1 MPGAAL
7 FAPVP
12 PAPLQLCR
20 LRTKFQR
27 ACLYCLCQHR
37 KCMDEVARA
46 CRIKDKLAVQ
56 RARRELGGAEAT
68 AVQAPWPLAPAPDAL
83 QATPSVG

>member
-1 MPGAAL
+1 
-7 FAPVP
+7 
-12 PAPLQLCR
+12 
-20 LRTKFQR
+20 
-27 ACLYCLCQHR
+27 
-37 KCMDEVARA
+37 MDEVARA